1 MANTVLSTTYQ
12 SLGYFTCQE
21 GSNYRFYVKAKYSVT
36 VGGTADI
43 HISLNFTGANV
54 SGTGRATVNS
64 GTAESFSFSRNAES
78 ELSTYRIT
86 YASDGTSTDNSLT
99 IALSNMSATW
109 PDGTSFNAKPT
120 RSSLSFT
127 FDLPPID
134 QRISISL
141 NAVSG
146 FSNTFHSFPVAG
158 ISSFDASL
166 SLRYARTA
174 YIEATGAGISETYV
188 LSPTYVANEI
198 ITQSVHVFPSNSDY
212 SLNIKYQA
220 SNNRESMYGTRTYA
234 IKGYSVPTFANGTYT
249 RRCDSSGN
257 SDPNGEYGRLYLTWT
272 VTEVDPDDPNTL
284 QLCTVKLNNTVISK
298 TAGSIQDGYL
308 DYIFPLAQNV
318 QGNLEIYLEDE
329 ISNNTITSLVVP
341 KSTMPLS
348 LYQNGN
354 SVGVAIGR
362 MATQSGF
369 WCYEQFYLKSSTN
382 NSSKI
387 FNIQVDDNGQITAT
401 EV

>member
-1 MANTVLSTTYQ
+1 MATLLTTEYQ
-12 SLGYFTCQE
+12 TLGSFTLRE
-21 GSNYRFYVKAKYSVT
+21 GSNYKIYVKAKYSSLI
-36 VGGTADI
+36 GDSADI
-43 HISLNFTGANV
+43 HILLSMSAKNAFV
-54 SGTGRATVNS
+54 RGRALVNRS
-64 GTAESFSFSRNAES
+64 STYESYYLNSDD
-78 ELSTYRIT
+78 ELSSYSIRYGSSGISTDNVLLIELQNISGEW
-86 YASDGTSTDNSLT
+86 SDGTGFGYEIVSQNPLM
-99 IALSNMSATW
+99 L
-109 PDGTSFNAKPT
+109 
-120 RSSLSFT
+120 T

-134 QRISISL
+134 RSVSISIIS
-141 NAVSG
+141 SSY
-146 FSNTFHSFPVAG
+146 SNTFHSYPVAG
-158 ISSFDASL
+158 ISSYNAGIY
-166 SLRYARTA
+166 LRYARTA
-174 YIEATGAGISETYV
+174 YAETTGAGVTELYT
-188 LSPTYVANEI
+188 LSPTYVASET
-198 ITQSVHVFPSNSDY
+198 ITQVFGIPPSSDDY
-212 SLNIKYQA
+212 SLSIKYHA
-220 SNNRESMYGTRTYA
+220 ANNRESQSFTRNHS
-234 IKGYSVPTFANGTYT
+234 IKGYSLPTFASGTYT

-272 VTEVDPDDPNTL
+272 VTEVDSDDPNTL

-298 TAGSIQDGYL
+298 IAGSIQDGYL

-362 MATQSGF
+362 MATQSGL

>member
-43 HISLNFTGANV
+43 HIALYFSGANA
-54 SGTGRATVNS
+54 SGTGRARING
-64 GTAESFSFSRNAES
+64 GTQQSFSFSRSTDS

-86 YASDGTSTDNSLT
+86 YGSDGTSTNNALT
-99 IALSNMSATW
+99 VALSNMSATW
-109 PDGTSFNAKPT
+109 SDGTTFNATPT
-120 RSSLSFT
+120 RGSLSFT

-134 QRISISL
+134 KQISISL
-141 NAVSG
+141 NSVSG
-146 FSNTFHSFPVAG
+146 FSNTFHSYPVAG

-174 YIEATGAGISETYV
+174 YIEATGAGVSETYA
-188 LSPTYVANEI
+188 LSPTYVENEI
-198 ITQSVHVFPSNSDY
+198 IAQSVHVFSSNSDY

-220 SNNRESMYGTRTYA
+220 SNNRESMYGTRTYT
-234 IKGYSVPTFANGTYT
+234 IKGYSVPTFASGTYT

-257 SDPNGEYGRLYLTWT
+257 SDPNGDYGRLYLTWAL
-272 VTEVDPDDPNTL
+272 TEVDPESPNTL
-284 QLCTVKLNNTVISK
+284 QTCAVKLNDVVITK
-298 TAGSIQDGYL
+298 TSGSIQDGYL
-308 DYIFPLAQNV
+308 DYIFPLAQNT

-362 MATQSGF
+362 MATQSGL